1 MDSPTPSEEIEK
13 SEISSSVALTMPTGN
28 SQTKH
33 DKARMQRKRRI
44 ARVQTLFSLHDLH
57 CLLPVAELT
66 VSDAA
71 VVSGVGFQALREGL
85 GLRQNPAGFL
95 A

>member
-1 MDSPTPSEEIEK
+1 
-13 SEISSSVALTMPTGN
+13 
-28 SQTKH
+28 
-33 DKARMQRKRRI
+33 MQKRRRI
-44 ARVQTLFSLHDLH
+44 SRVQTLFSLHDLD
-57 CLLPVAELT
+57 CLLPVAELS
-66 VSDAA
+66 VLSAA

>member
-1 MDSPTPSEEIEK
+1 
-13 SEISSSVALTMPTGN
+13 
-28 SQTKH
+28 
-33 DKARMQRKRRI
+33 MQKRRRI
-44 ARVQTLFSLHDLH
+44 SRVQTLFSLHDLD
-57 CLLPVAELT
+57 CLLPVAELS
-66 VSDAA
+66 VLIAA